1 MIDEFFQKSKI
12 LQRQLFVDPMDG
24 VPGMADDIVANGDVF
39 VNEIK
44 ASFTLRA
51 IDIDN
56 GEVVIVD
63 GQDFAGKGNAHT

>member
-12 LQRQLFVDPMDG
+12 FQRQLFVDPMDG

>member
-1 MIDEFFQKSKI
+1 
-12 LQRQLFVDPMDG
+12 MDG

>member
-1 MIDEFFQKSKI
+1 MIEEFFQKSKI
-12 LQRQLFVDPMDG
+12 FQCQLFVDPMDG